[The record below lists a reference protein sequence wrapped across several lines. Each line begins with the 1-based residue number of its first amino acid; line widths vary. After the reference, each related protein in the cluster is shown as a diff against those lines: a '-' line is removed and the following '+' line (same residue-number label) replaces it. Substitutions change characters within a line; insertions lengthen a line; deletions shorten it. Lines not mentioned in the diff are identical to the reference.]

1 MKLMAFPGKYV
12 QGPDVIYY
20 LENLLKCL
28 GNKGLLFGSKTAI
41 SQYYEAIKKAFTDK
55 NIIDIDRNF
64 SGECT
69 LSEIERIKCLSKSS
83 GADVIIAF
91 VKIVSGIYFLLIMF

>member
-28 GNKGLLFGSKTAI
+28 GNKGLLFGSKM
-41 SQYYEAIKKAFTDK
+41 Q
-55 NIIDIDRNF
+55 
-64 SGECT
+64 G
-69 LSEIERIKCLSKSS
+69 
-83 GADVIIAF
+83 
-91 VKIVSGIYFLLIMF
+91 